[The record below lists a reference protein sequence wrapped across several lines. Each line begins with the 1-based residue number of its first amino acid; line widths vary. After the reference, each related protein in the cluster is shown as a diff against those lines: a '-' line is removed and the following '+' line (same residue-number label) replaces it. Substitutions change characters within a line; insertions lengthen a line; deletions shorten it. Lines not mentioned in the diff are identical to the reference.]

1 MRRNGDQKSPQKVA
15 TALQD
20 NAEPQWKER
29 YDKVN
34 KLENTLAL
42 SHYRIGQERT
52 LVRDWVDERSRSGGD
67 RRTESLL
74 SYNVT

>member
-1 MRRNGDQKSPQKVA
+1 MEIRNPPKKVT
-15 TALQD
+15 TALQG

-29 YDKVN
+29 DDKVN

-52 LVRDWVDERSRSGGD
+52 LVRDWVDERSRRVETDDG
-67 RRTESLL
+67 
-74 SYNVT
+74 VTVEL